1 MPGWGAAGQPNS
13 ASQAGPVSALTGT
26 PGSASNNRQP
36 PSDQVPIA
44 YSQTGPDNTTD
55 GRATSTNRALPA
67 GRFRLRPSTSA
78 MSTRPANPAGRRTG
92 APAAATAKASP
103 AAAAAAV
110 DGARD
115 IREITV
121 ARSLGSV
128 CTSGPSAVFDRIGS
142 RWAKTSSAA
151 GSSGPVPSR
160 SSSPSLFS
168 PSLPA
173 AGSVP
178 VFAS

>member
-1 MPGWGAAGQPNS
+1 MPGWGAAGQPKS

-92 APAAATAKASP
+92 APAAATAKIGRASCR
-103 AAAAAAV
+103 
-110 DGARD
+110 GRG
-115 IREITV
+115 E
-121 ARSLGSV
+121 
-128 CTSGPSAVFDRIGS
+128 SGDD
-142 RWAKTSSAA
+142 
-151 GSSGPVPSR
+151 
-160 SSSPSLFS
+160 
-168 PSLPA
+168 
-173 AGSVP
+173 
-178 VFAS
+178 